1 MGKAARSAVGTLT
14 AAPRRRAAALEKEQ
28 NESSRTEHARAP
40 AGGAAVGELD
50 RAATQ
55 RPTRLLPSL
64 FLLLPALAI
73 ASLCQV

>member
-1 MGKAARSAVGTLT
+1 V
-14 AAPRRRAAALEKEQ
+14 EKEQ

>member
-1 MGKAARSAVGTLT
+1 MGKRSRRGNAHSGTEFG
-14 AAPRRRAAALEKEQ
+14 PRLEKEQ